1 MGKTMK
7 TRIVI
12 ELPDHVADAVVELS
26 KTIDLGTLLRD
37 ALGEFASR
45 RTPTETYVRVRYA
58 ALTKKS
64 QASKVDE
71 VERRIAFAEA
81 IHSGVARVETETL
94 KELRQCLGTDNYPT
108 GWYTQ
113 GAAGWQCEHGGVEGH
128 DVAVGE
134 KLYVDGKGHIFC
146 ESHADPQTEEE
157 ARRRRR
163 SFAGQPGTFR
173 P

>member
-1 MGKTMK
+1 MKTKPVMK
-7 TRIVI
+7 TRIII

-45 RTPTETYVRVRYA
+45 RTPAAKYVAERYPGVSMTTTA
-58 ALTKKS
+58 RARKI
-64 QASKVDE
+64 DE

-94 KELRQCLGTDNYPT
+94 QELRQCQGNYKS

-113 GAAGWQCEHGGVEGH
+113 GAAGWQCEHDGVEGH
-128 DVAVGE
+128 DVAVGD
-134 KLYVDGKGHIFC
+134 KLYVDPKGHVFC
-146 ESHADPQTEEE
+146 EAHAKP
-157 ARRRRR
+157 
-163 SFAGQPGTFR
+163 
-173 P
+173 

>member
-1 MGKTMK
+1 MK
-7 TRIVI
+7 TKTQIVI

-45 RTPTETYVRVRYA
+45 RTPAAKYVAERYPGVSMTTTA
-58 ALTKKS
+58 RARKI
-64 QASKVDE
+64 DE

-81 IHSGVARVETETL
+81 IHSGVARVEMETFQ
-94 KELRQCLGTDNYPT
+94 ELRQCQGSYKP
-108 GWYTQ
+108 GWYIQ
-113 GAAGWQCEHGGVEGH
+113 GHAGWECEHGGEGH

-146 ESHADPQTEEE
+146 EAHADPKTEEE
-157 ARRRRR
+157 ARRRRL
-163 SFAGQPGTFR
+163 
-173 P
+173 

>member
-1 MGKTMK
+1 MK
-7 TRIVI
+7 TKTQIVI

-26 KTIDLGTLLRD
+26 KTIDLGTLLRE

-45 RTPTETYVRVRYA
+45 RMPIKEYVAKRYGHQ
-58 ALTKKS
+58 KPKS
-64 QASKVDE
+64 RTSKYDE
-71 VERRIAFAEA
+71 VERRIAFAKA
-81 IHSGVARVETETL
+81 IRSGVARVETETL

-128 DVAVGE
+128 NVAVGE

-146 ESHADPQTEEE
+146 EAHADPKTEEE
-157 ARRRRR
+157 ARRRRL
-163 SFAGQPGTFR
+163 
-173 P
+173 

>member
-1 MGKTMK
+1 MK
-7 TRIVI
+7 TKTQIVI

-45 RTPTETYVRVRYA
+45 RTPAAKYVAERYPGVSMTTTA
-58 ALTKKS
+58 RARKI
-64 QASKVDE
+64 DE

-81 IHSGVARVETETL
+81 IHSGVARVETVTL
-94 KELRQCLGTDNYPT
+94 KELRQCLGIGNYPT

-113 GAAGWQCEHGGVEGH
+113 GSVGWQCEHGGEGH

-146 ESHADPQTEEE
+146 EAHADPKTEEE
-157 ARRRRR
+157 ARRRR
-163 SFAGQPGTFR
+163 P
-173 P
+173 

>member
-1 MGKTMK
+1 MK
-7 TRIVI
+7 TKTQIVI
-12 ELPDHVADAVVELS
+12 ELPDYVADAVVELS

-45 RTPTETYVRVRYA
+45 RTPAAKYVAERYRLVPSTA
-58 ALTKKS
+58 YDR
-64 QASKVDE
+64 KVDE

-94 KELRQCLGTDNYPT
+94 KELRQCLGIGNYPT

-113 GAAGWQCEHGGVEGH
+113 GSVGWQCEHGGEGH

-134 KLYVDGKGHIFC
+134 KLYVDGRGHIFC
-146 ESHADPQTEEE
+146 EMHADPQTEEE
-157 ARRRRR
+157 ARRRR
-163 SFAGQPGTFR
+163 P
-173 P
+173 

>member
-1 MGKTMK
+1 MK
-7 TRIVI
+7 TKTQIVI

-45 RTPTETYVRVRYA
+45 RTPATKYVALRYNITSETSFDR
-58 ALTKKS
+58 
-64 QASKVDE
+64 KVDE

-81 IHSGVARVETETL
+81 VCAGAARVETETL
-94 KELRQCLGTDNYPT
+94 KELCQCLGANNYSS

-113 GAAGWQCEHGGVEGH
+113 SAAGWQCEHGGIEGH
-128 DVAVGE
+128 DVAVDE

-146 ESHADPQTEEE
+146 EAHADPKTEEE
-157 ARRRRR
+157 ARRRR
-163 SFAGQPGTFR
+163 P
-173 P
+173 

>member
-1 MGKTMK
+1 MK
-7 TRIVI
+7 TQIVI

-26 KTIDLGTLLRD
+26 KTIDIGTLLRD

-45 RTPTETYVRVRYA
+45 SGLLEVALGGA
-58 ALTKKS
+58 A
-64 QASKVDE
+64 ASAWKVDE

-113 GAAGWQCEHGGVEGH
+113 GAAGWQCEHGGEGH

-157 ARRRRR
+157 ARRRR
-163 SFAGQPGTFR
+163 P
-173 P
+173 

>member
-1 MGKTMK
+1 MK
-7 TRIVI
+7 TKTQIVI

-45 RTPTETYVRVRYA
+45 RRPIEEYVAKRYGHQ
-58 ALTKKS
+58 KPKS
-64 QASKVDE
+64 RTSKCDE

-113 GAAGWQCEHGGVEGH
+113 GAAGWQCEHGGEGH

-157 ARRRRR
+157 ARRRR
-163 SFAGQPGTFR
+163 P
-173 P
+173 